1 MPKNFVRIRDLIWP
15 TLKAIKALGGS
26 GSNREINQK
35 VIELESYSEEIQNK
49 PHANGS
55 QTELEYKLA
64 WARTML
70 KGYGALENIGH
81 NVWRITSLGENL
93 TESDVDRSYHEK
105 RRQRRQRR
113 ANQKVQAPN
122 TDSND
127 FNSVTSIQGV
137 QDSNRDSND
146 SNLVTSMSED
156 NESNDTNNSGN
167 WKTGLLK
174 TLQEKVSPSGFEK
187 LIQRILRESGFVKV
201 KVTGQVGDG
210 GVDGVGILKVG
221 LLSFRVVF
229 QCKRFSEPVTLHHIR
244 DFRGAMQGRSE
255 KGLFM
260 TTGHFTS
267 KAREEASRKGA
278 PLIDLFDGDDI
289 CELINDLKLGCIKE
303 SISINSS
310 WFEEEGYYN

>member
-1 MPKNFVRIRDLIWP
+1 MTRNPVPSIRDLIWP

-26 GSNREINQK
+26 GSIQEIDQK
-35 VIELESYSEEIQNK
+35 VIELEAYSEEIQNR
-49 PHANGS
+49 PHANGY
-55 QTELEYKLA
+55 QTDLEYKLA
-64 WARTML
+64 WARTIL
-70 KGYGALENIGH
+70 RHYGALENIRHG
-81 NVWRITSLGENL
+81 VWRITSLEEKL
-93 TESDVDRSYHEK
+93 TENDIEEVYRSYHEGLRK
-105 RRQRRQRR
+105 RRT
-113 ANQKVQAPN
+113 NQEVQTPN
-122 TDSND
+122 KDSD
-127 FNSVTSIQGV
+127 NSHAVTSI
-137 QDSNRDSND
+137 
-146 SNLVTSMSED
+146 SED
-156 NESNDTNNSGN
+156 DDESDDTNNIDH
-167 WKTGLLK
+167 WKTELLK
-174 TLQEKVSPSGFEK
+174 TLQEKVSPSGFER

-210 GVDGVGILKVG
+210 GIDGVGILKVG
-221 LLSFRVVF
+221 LISFRVVF
-229 QCKRFSEPVTLHHIR
+229 QCKRFSSSVTPNHIR